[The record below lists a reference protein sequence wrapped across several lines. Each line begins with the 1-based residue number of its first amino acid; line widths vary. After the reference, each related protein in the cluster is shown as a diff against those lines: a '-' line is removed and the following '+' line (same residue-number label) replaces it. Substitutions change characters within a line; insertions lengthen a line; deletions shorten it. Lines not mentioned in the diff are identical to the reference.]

1 MSIVTDFVQIR
12 SLDEISDSFCPTFVC
27 SDASLYHSNLTISP
41 TIGEKITVLTMPT
54 IHTILEKPR

>member
-1 MSIVTDFVQIR
+1 MSIVADFVQIR

-41 TIGEKITVLTMPT
+41 TIGEKNYCIDHANNSHNFGET
-54 IHTILEKPR
+54 